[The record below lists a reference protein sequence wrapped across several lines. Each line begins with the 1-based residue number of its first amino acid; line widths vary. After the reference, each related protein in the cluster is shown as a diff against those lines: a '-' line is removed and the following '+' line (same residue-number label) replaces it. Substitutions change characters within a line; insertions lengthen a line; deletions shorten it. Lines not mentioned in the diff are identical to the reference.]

1 MSLIDKLTAQL
12 PFKKDTRKADY
23 FFALNIGSSYVGAAL
38 WEVTG
43 KSVDILGSATLP
55 YKDTEELIDKA
66 HLALDK
72 SLGVLEIEPNK
83 ILFGVPDSWLL
94 DEDLKEPYLKLLRRM
109 VKEYDLTPMAYV
121 STSAA
126 LAHYLHKLD
135 GVPATAILI
144 GIDDHISINV
154 LRGGKVVS
162 SKTIA
167 YSHDLFEDVQG
178 SLGEFSE
185 SEVLPSKMLLYSSTL
200 DLEKLEKLQDTLISA
215 PWMQRLSFLHLP
227 KIEILG
233 VKVSI
238 SAVVLAG
245 AVEINPGIDL
255 KSSFITFK
263 QIQPTHPRPSLT
275 KTAITKME
283 YENKEDGG
291 FGFIKGDIT
300 KQEKDKL
307 EYAEIGEEEIDKDKP
322 LHEDSLLTPSAKTIG
337 YYQSEDDLD
346 LELQTGGVGNLF
358 GKLKKLPFP
367 KLLPK
372 LFIIGAII
380 VGLIL
385 AYLFLVKAQVVIY
398 VEPKVITRDA
408 EVVADPK
415 VNTIDEGK
423 KVIPGQIVETTVVS
437 SGKLAATGT
446 KQIGDPSRG
455 QVVLYNKTDLPKTFA
470 AGSSLVGPNN
480 LKFTLDQAV
489 VVSSQSAVDGGI
501 SFGKN
506 TTSITAVEIG
516 PESNIAAGTQLA
528 IGSFATSQYSAK
540 VDTALSGGTAK
551 EVTVVT
557 AEDQRKLQAQVT
569 DESKSKAAEELQSK
583 MSGTQKIIADGL
595 TIADSKFNFNK
606 RVNDQAME
614 LTLNATMK
622 FRGTAYFDE
631 HLKSIVAKL
640 VETNVP
646 EGFELNLAETETQA
660 DITRVEKDG
669 RLVFLARFKAKLL
682 PKFNLDELKGKIN
695 GKTVFEAGEILRGL
709 ESVLGSEIKLKPS
722 VPNQI
727 ARLPFLEKNIEIVVT
742 AK

>member
-23 FFALNIGSSYVGAAL
+23 FFALNIGSSHVSAAL

-43 KSVDILGSATLP
+43 KSVDILGSATLL

-66 HLALDK
+66 HLVLDK
-72 SLGVLEIEPNK
+72 SLGALEIEPNK

-185 SEVLPSKMLLYSSTL
+185 SGLLPSKMLLYSSTL
-200 DLEKLEKLQDTLISA
+200 DLEKLEKLQDNLISA

-233 VKVSI
+233 VKVPI

-255 KSSFITFK
+255 KSSFSTFK
-263 QIQPTHPRPSLT
+263 QIQPTQPRPSLT

-283 YENKEDGG
+283 YENREDRG

-300 KQEKDKL
+300 KQEEDKM
-307 EYAEIGEEEIDKDKP
+307 EASEIGW
-322 LHEDSLLTPSAKTIG
+322 EDSLLTPSTKSIG
-337 YYQSEDDLD
+337 YYQPENDLD

-415 VNTIDEGK
+415 VDTIDEGK
-423 KVIPGQIVETTVVS
+423 KVIPGQIIETTVVG
-437 SGKLAATGT
+437 SGKIAVSGT

-470 AGSSLVGPNN
+470 AGSSLVSPNN

-489 VVSSQSAVDGGI
+489 TVSSQSAVDGGI

-506 TTSITAVEIG
+506 TASIAAVEIG
-516 PESNIAAGTQLA
+516 PESNLPAGTQLA

-569 DESKSKAAEELQSK
+569 DESKSRAAEELQSK
-583 MSGTQKIIADGL
+583 MSETQKIITDGL

-606 RVNDQAME
+606 RVNDQAIE
-614 LTLNATMK
+614 LTLNATIK

-646 EGFELNLAETETQA
+646 EGFELNLTETETQA
-660 DITRVEKDG
+660 DVTRVEKDG

-682 PKFNLDELKGKIN
+682 PKFNLDELKGKIK

-709 ESVLGSEIKLKPS
+709 ESVLGSEIRLKPYI
-722 VPNQI
+722 PNQI
-727 ARLPFLEKNIEIVVT
+727 ARLPFLERNIEIVVT